1 MGNQKEG
8 QLEPP
13 PVGASHMIGLGKK
26 MVSNLYEISHVFVR
40 SVVILED
47 FPVKYWSWS
56 TFWIMLQFGM
66 SHLKCLWCSQ
76 LLGII
81 KIGAGTG
88 KKYLESNL
96 TLSQVEFSDKSCEKL
111 LCILP
116 YPTNYIL
123 EPSIFP

>member
-1 MGNQKEG
+1 MGNRKEW

-13 PVGASHMIGLGKK
+13 PVGASHMIGLEKK
-26 MVSNLYEISHVFVR
+26 LVSNLHEISHVFVR

-47 FPVKYWSWS
+47 FPVKYWWWS
-56 TFWIMLQFGM
+56 TFWITLQFGM

-81 KIGAGTG
+81 KIGAGIG
-88 KKYLESNL
+88 KKYLEDNL

-111 LCILP
+111 LYRLP
-116 YPTNYIL
+116 YPTNYNL
-123 EPSIFP
+123 EPRIFP

>member
-1 MGNQKEG
+1 MGNRKEW

-13 PVGASHMIGLGKK
+13 PVGASPMIGLEKK
-26 MVSNLYEISHVFVR
+26 LVSNLHEISHVFVR

-47 FPVKYWSWS
+47 FPVKYWWWS
-56 TFWIMLQFGM
+56 TFWITLQFGM

-81 KIGAGTG
+81 KIGAGIG
-88 KKYLESNL
+88 KKYLEGNL

-111 LCILP
+111 LYRLP
-116 YPTNYIL
+116 YPTNYNL
-123 EPSIFP
+123 EPRIFP